1 MNLNILKNKQQ
12 KLFYTLIEYTRRIFQ
27 HTRIM
32 QEEPN
37 PIKDYLFDYLSRSDE
52 KIQKLI
58 SNEKFSEII
67 EDVIANCYDKII
79 TLGEKDESVGVLA
92 TGLLHFLLTNA
103 LLNSQRK
110 IEYEGIEIDIV
121 IPDLKTLEK
130 DPKKP
135 LIICIPK
142 TSNKEEIEKKLTEL
156 YKIQPEKQ
164 NVWLVLSQKLDFEN
178 RSYVIEKDN
187 QTFSK
192 IIFDIA
198 QFVNVGG
205 QSKFK
210 ILRI

>member
-1 MNLNILKNKQQ
+1 
-12 KLFYTLIEYTRRIFQ
+12 
-27 HTRIM
+27 M
-32 QEEPN
+32 QDEPN
-37 PIKDYLFDYLSRSDE
+37 PVKDCLFDYLSKSDK

-58 SNEKFSEII
+58 SDQKFSEII
-67 EDVIANCYDKII
+67 DDVIINCYDKII
-79 TLGEKDESVGVLA
+79 TLGKKDESVGVLA

-103 LLNSQRK
+103 LLTSQRK
-110 IEYEGIEIDIV
+110 IKYNGIKIDIV

-130 DPKKP
+130 DPKQT

-142 TSNKEEIEKKLTEL
+142 TSEKKEIEQKLMEL

-164 NVWLVLSQKLDFEN
+164 NIWLVLSQELDFKN
-178 RSYVIEKDN
+178 RTYIIRKEE